1 MKARHKIFDK
11 SDMWIIKNEI
21 PIPDWSKPGL
31 TMTITGIVDQQRG
44 GGN

>member
-31 TMTITGIVDQQRG
+31 TVTITGIVDQQRG